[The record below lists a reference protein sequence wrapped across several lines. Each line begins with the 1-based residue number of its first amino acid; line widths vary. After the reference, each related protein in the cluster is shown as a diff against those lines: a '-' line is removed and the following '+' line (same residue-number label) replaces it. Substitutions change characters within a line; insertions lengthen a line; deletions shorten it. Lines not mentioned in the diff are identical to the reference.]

1 MLGSAAMAPPISTW
15 LATIARLAILLQVLA
30 TVKNALVVWIGII
43 FWQEVVTSLQG
54 VGWGIS
60 LVGFAMYNHLKMQPA
75 RLTQPSSPR
84 HQYEE
89 VPAHDDLESSSHPW
103 QAQRSMSRQPPGD
116 FELPV
121 SHAPHRQQ
129 AQSQL
134 DRTSSGTLMHS
145 LPSMILPDQLQ
156 DDEMSARK
164 RNLQTVLSAPESRR
178 S

>member
-1 MLGSAAMAPPISTW
+1 ML
-15 LATIARLAILLQVLA
+15 ILLQVLA

-75 RLTQPSSPR
+75 RVTQPQSPR

-89 VPAHDDLESSSHPW
+89 VPAEDDIESSSRSW
-103 QAQRSMSRQPPGD
+103 QAQRQMSRQLSGD
-116 FELPV
+116 FDLPV
-121 SHAPHRQQ
+121 SQAPHRHQ

-134 DRTSSGTLMHS
+134 ESRTSSNTLIHS

-156 DDEMSARK
+156 EDEVSARK
-164 RNLQTVLSAPESRR
+164 RNLQTIPSAPELRR

>member
-1 MLGSAAMAPPISTW
+1 MAPPTSAC
-15 LATIARLAILLQVLA
+15 LASVSRFATILLQVLA

-75 RLTQPSSPR
+75 RVSQPPSPR

-89 VPAHDDLESSSHPW
+89 VPAQDDIESSSHSW
-103 QAQRSMSRQPPGD
+103 QAQASKSGPLSGD
-116 FELPV
+116 FDLPV
-121 SHAPHRQQ
+121 SHAPHRHQ
-129 AQSQL
+129 AQTQL
-134 DRTSSGTLMHS
+134 ESRASSDTLMHS
-145 LPSMILPDQLQ
+145 LPSMMLPDQLQ
-156 DDEMSARK
+156 DDEVSARK
-164 RNLQTVLSAPESRR
+164 RNLQTTPSAPESRR